1 MNKDNRQPGK
11 LDSFFNEVESLKKH
25 LPPINSAGYPFI
37 IIFFLV
43 SLLLSTFSEF
53 LGWLGFLITIWCVY
67 FFRNPVRFTPI
78 LSGTNKNNLIISPA
92 DGTVIEISKI
102 SPTEDIG
109 LPEGKWTRV
118 CVFMNVFDVHVNRS
132 PMSGQITYKKYIP
145 GSFFNASLDKAS
157 DENERLI
164 LNMDTEN
171 GHKIAFVQ
179 IAGLVARR
187 IICDVDI
194 GNSLKAGES
203 FGLIRFGSRVDIYF
217 PSEVSVMILK
227 GQKMIAGE
235 TIIGDFSK
243 NAKPVKEITDEK

>member
-1 MNKDNRQPGK
+1 MTII
-11 LDSFFNEVESLKKH
+11 DSIKTSMLV
-25 LPPINSAGYPFI
+25 PIHPAGIPFI
-37 IIFFLV
+37 AIFAILTMIIGWFWSPLYFVGLV
-43 SLLLSTFSEF
+43 LTF
-53 LGWLGFLITIWCVY
+53 WCIY
-67 FFRNPVRFTPI
+67 FFRNPYRTTPI
-78 LSGTNKNNLIISPA
+78 LSGSNKNNLIISPA

-102 SPTEDIG
+102 TPAEEIG

-118 CVFMNVFDVHVNRS
+118 CIFMNVFDVHVNRS
-132 PMSGQITYKKYIP
+132 PMLGQITYKKYIP
-145 GSFFNASLDKAS
+145 GSFLNASLDKAS

-164 LNMDTEN
+164 LNMDTDN
-171 GHKIAFVQ
+171 GNKIAFVQ

-194 GNSLKAGES
+194 GHSLKAGEI

-217 PSEVSVMILK
+217 PSEASVMVLK

-243 NAKPVKEITDEK
+243 NAKSVKEIKDEK

>member
-1 MNKDNRQPGK
+1 MNI
-11 LDSFFNEVESLKKH
+11 LDSIKTSILT
-25 LPPINSAGYPFI
+25 PIHPAGIPFI
-37 IIFFLV
+37 AIFFILAIIIGLIWSPLYYV
-43 SLLLSTFSEF
+43 
-53 LGWLGFLITIWCVY
+53 GFTLTLWCIY
-67 FFRNPVRFTPI
+67 FFRNPYRTTPI
-78 LSGTNKNNLIISPA
+78 LSGSNKNNLIISPA

-102 SPTEDIG
+102 TPAEEIG
-109 LPEGKWTRV
+109 LTEGKWTRV
-118 CVFMNVFDVHVNRS
+118 CIFMNVFDVHVNRS
-132 PMSGQITYKKYIP
+132 PMLGQITYKKYIP
-145 GSFFNASLDKAS
+145 GSFLNASLDKAS

-164 LNMDTEN
+164 LNMDANN
-171 GHKIAFVQ
+171 GNKIAFVQ

-194 GNSLKAGES
+194 GHSLKAGEV

-217 PSEVSVMILK
+217 PSEVSVMVLK